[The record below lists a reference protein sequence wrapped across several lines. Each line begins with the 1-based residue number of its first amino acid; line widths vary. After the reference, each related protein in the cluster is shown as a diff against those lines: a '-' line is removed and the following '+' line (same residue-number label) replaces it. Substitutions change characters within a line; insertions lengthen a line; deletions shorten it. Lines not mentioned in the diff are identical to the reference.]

1 VGKDRRVKEI
11 MVPIRD
17 YPTVQADVSL
27 REAAATINAH
37 LKRDGGVWHEFRSV
51 MVVDDGGRMIGVLTL
66 RTVLRAVLYAA
77 GKGDPA
83 LEGSSWGGFMLRNVQ
98 RKGGPKVREVMRPAI
113 LIAVGPEDSVWEAA
127 LKMARN
133 RINSLPVV
141 DQGRPVG
148 IVRSLDVFWFIS
160 ELLED

>member
-1 VGKDRRVKEI
+1 MGRERRVRDI

-17 YPTVQADVSL
+17 YPTVRAEASL
-27 REAAATINAH
+27 YEAAAMINVY
-37 LKRDGGVWHEFRSV
+37 LKRDEGVWHGFRSV
-51 MVVDDGGRMIGVLTL
+51 MVVDDGGGVIGVLTL

-83 LEGSSWGGFMLRNVQ
+83 VEGSSWGGFMLRDVRRQ
-98 RKGGPKVREVMRPAI
+98 GGPRVREVMRPAT
-113 LIAVGPEDSVWEAA
+113 LIAVSPDDSVWDAA

-141 DQGRPVG
+141 ERRRPVG
-148 IVRSLDVFWFIS
+148 IVRSIDVFWWIS
-160 ELLED
+160 ELLEE

>member
-1 VGKDRRVKEI
+1 MGKDRRVKEI

-17 YPTVQADVSL
+17 YPTVRADASL
-27 REAAATINAH
+27 GEAAVTINAC
-37 LKRDGGVWHEFRSV
+37 LKRDGGVWHGFRSV
-51 MVVDDGGRMIGVLTL
+51 MVVDDGGRVVGVLTL
-66 RTVLRAVLYAA
+66 RTILRAVLYAA

-83 LEGSSWGGFMLRNVQ
+83 LEGSSWGGFMLRGLQ
-98 RKGGPKVREVMRPAI
+98 RRGGPKVREVMRPTD

-133 RINSLPVV
+133 QINSLPVV

-148 IVRSLDVFWFIS
+148 IVRSLDIFWFIS
-160 ELLED
+160 ELLEN